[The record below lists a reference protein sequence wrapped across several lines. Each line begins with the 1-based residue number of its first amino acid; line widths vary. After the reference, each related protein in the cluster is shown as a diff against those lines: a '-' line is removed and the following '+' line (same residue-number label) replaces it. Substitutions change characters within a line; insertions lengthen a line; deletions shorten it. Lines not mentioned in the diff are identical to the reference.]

1 MAGVLRE
8 LAERLDGERLVD
20 AARGVERTVAQRLGW
35 LLERLGSQDR
45 AEPLARALAA
55 GPLFPA
61 ALRPDL
67 PDRGLEPDPRWR
79 VIANATIEDD
89 E

>member
-8 LAERLDGERLVD
+8 VAERLDGARLVD
-20 AARGVERTVAQRLGW
+20 AAKGVERTVAQRLGW
-35 LLERLGSQDR
+35 LLDHLGASER

-55 GPLFPA
+55 GTLFPA

-67 PDRGLEPDPRWR
+67 PDRGLGTDPRWG
-79 VIANATIEDD
+79 VIANATIEED

>member
-8 LAERLDGERLVD
+8 LAERLDGARLVD
-20 AARGVERTVAQRLGW
+20 AAQGVERTVAQRLGW
-35 LLERLGSQDR
+35 LLDHLGAQER
-45 AEPLARALAA
+45 AEPLARTLAA
-55 GPLFPA
+55 GPFFPA

-67 PDRGLEPDPRWR
+67 PDRGLGADPRWG
-79 VIANATIEDD
+79 VIANAVIEED